1 MGNKKIKPVLGVA
14 DGKQLT
20 GRSIFSIETV
30 EGGVKVQTLFLSNN
44 GECLPM
50 PAVFPSQMYALS
62 QVEELRLAITKHF
75 DIAAKVGS
83 KIIADTSPGV
93 ASEGHTIQ

>member
-1 MGNKKIKPVLGVA
+1 
-14 DGKQLT
+14 
-20 GRSIFSIETV
+20 
-30 EGGVKVQTLFLSNN
+30 
-44 GECLPM
+44 M